1 MGEEQARRR
10 VRSQRNQA
18 LERDIGRAV
27 RETREQAGLSREA
40 LAARMGL
47 RPDQLK
53 RMEEATNV
61 LNVSRLAAA
70 ARELGVRVGHFYG
83 RHDPT
88 RTAPT
93 PPTVPPLMDHPDSHR
108 LMQAYA
114 DAPRE
119 VRENFAALLE
129 VLARR

>member
-1 MGEEQARRR
+1 M
-10 VRSQRNQA
+10 
-18 LERDIGRAV
+18 ERDIGRAL
-27 RETREQAGLSREA
+27 RETREQVGLSRET

-61 LNVSRLAAA
+61 LTASRLEAA

-83 RHDPT
+83 GHDPM
-88 RTAPT
+88 RVASC
-93 PPTVPPLMDHPDSHR
+93 PPGIPPLMDHPESHD

-114 DAPRE
+114 AAPRE
-119 VRENFAALLE
+119 VRKNFAALLE